1 MSYAIE
7 IADLSALPENLRP
20 LVASADGKTTL
31 DLAAMSALVAD
42 AETFKGKAL
51 TAQTEAIDRRK
62 ALDAWKKL
70 GDTPE
75 AVQAK
80 LAAGA
85 DPEIVK
91 QLQAKLT
98 ETETTYKARLTGV
111 LQKQALSELK
121 AELSKAGVVPE
132 GLDLL
137 AAFAAPRIV
146 FDDDGG
152 MRVMSPDGQSP
163 MIGKGANGGATIAD
177 LAATLA
183 GAIPRLVADKG
194 NGGGGKPPGSNGGT
208 PGKTMPAAQFEAL
221 SGRDKA
227 KAIADGWIPKD

>member
-7 IADLSALPENLRP
+7 IADVSALPEHLRP
-20 LVASADGKTTL
+20 LAASADGKNLL
-31 DLAAMSALVAD
+31 DLSALAPAAD
-42 AETFKGKAL
+42 LEAFKAKAL

-98 ETETTYKARLTGV
+98 ETETTLKARLTGV

-208 PGKTMPAAQFEAL
+208 PRTQTVTRAQWDAMDHGERAAHSKSGGKVV
-221 SGRDKA
+221 D
-227 KAIADGWIPKD
+227 

>member
-1 MSYAIE
+1 MKIE
-7 IADLSALPENLRP
+7 IADVSALPEHLRP
-20 LVASADGKTTL
+20 LAASADGKNLL
-31 DLAAMSALVAD
+31 DLSALAPAAD
-42 AETFKGKAL
+42 LEAFKAKAL

-98 ETETTYKARLTGV
+98 ETETTLKARLTGV

-183 GAIPRLVADKG
+183 GAIPQLVADKG